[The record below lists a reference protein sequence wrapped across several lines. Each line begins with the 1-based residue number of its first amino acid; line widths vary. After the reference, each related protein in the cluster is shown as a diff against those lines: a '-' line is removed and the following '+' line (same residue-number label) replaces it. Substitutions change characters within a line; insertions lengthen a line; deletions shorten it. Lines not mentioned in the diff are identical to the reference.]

1 MVSWLAWWCVTRHT
15 FIPEC
20 PVVPLLT
27 SLISPLFSFVLYH
40 SPISSLSCSFPPAP
54 PFSLFLLVLFPS
66 LLSPIPLYFPSFPL
80 SPFAHPFFI
89 FSAVGRSL
97 SSVDRSVIQEYD
109 TWRRGGLLC
118 TPFEP
123 LLDRSAF
130 PAFSHRE
137 ERRSRLTS
145 WIDLAFAHWLLL
157 FIALHCF
164 AIYADAFP

>member
-27 SLISPLFSFVLYH
+27 SLISPLFSFVLNR
-40 SPISSLSCSFPPAP
+40 SPISSLSCSF
-54 PFSLFLLVLFPS
+54 SLALPLMLFP
-66 LLSPIPLYFPSFPL
+66 PLFSPSFPP
-80 SPFAHPFFI
+80 SPSAHPFFI